1 MALPARKGEIIEG
14 QAISSDAGLPA
25 AYQGAPPSSTASA
38 YGGGGAPGYR
48 FPLMLGILVLLAF
61 FGGFGVWAATAP
73 LDSAAIAPGQLV
85 VSTNRREV
93 QHLEGGI
100 VSQLLVREGDT
111 VREGDPIIVLDATQ
125 ADASLGV
132 LQSRLAYASARVA
145 RLEAERAGRRRISF
159 PSWLQQARSDP
170 KVNNL
175 LTAEETALRAAL
187 DVVRDQ
193 SGIWRTRAR
202 QLEEEIKG
210 LEDEIRSNEDQL
222 RIIELEIAD
231 QRFLVSRGLGIRRVL
246 LGLQR
251 QATEINGRK
260 ARAVAGIARNRQA
273 ISESRLRIAELQQ
286 TRLTEIDNE
295 MGQLSSEIAG
305 IPQRMSAADDVQK
318 RTVIRAPVSGKV
330 VNLTA
335 YTIGGIVRPGTPLM
349 EIVPDGDDLKVL
361 ARVSSAD
368 IDIVRAGLEA
378 QVRLSAYP
386 GRSAPVFDGIV
397 ETVSADL
404 LTDERSGV
412 TYYEA
417 RIGFKPGDPA
427 LVNLSL
433 YPGSPAEVSIVTGE
447 QTLMNSLLR
456 PLTDTVRRGATQN

>member
-1 MALPARKGEIIEG
+1 MLKVSGSHRARAERRATMALPARKGEIIEE

-25 AYQGAPPSSTASA
+25 AYQGAPPPSTASA

-48 FPLMLGILVLLAF
+48 FALMFGILILLAF
-61 FGGFGVWAATAP
+61 FGGFGLWAAIAP
-73 LDSAAIAPGQLV
+73 LDAAAIAPGQLV
-85 VSTNRREV
+85 VSSNRREV

-132 LQSRLAYASARVA
+132 LQSRLAYATARVS
-145 RLEAERAGRRRISF
+145 RLEAEAS
-159 PSWLQQARSDP
+159 
-170 KVNNL
+170 
-175 LTAEETALRAAL
+175 
-187 DVVRDQ
+187 
-193 SGIWRTRAR
+193 

-286 TRLTEIDNE
+286 TRLPEIDNE

-305 IPQRMSAADDVQK
+305 IRQRMSAANDVQK

-361 ARVSSAD
+361 ARVSPAD

-386 GRSAPVFDGIV
+386 GRSAPVFDGVV

-427 LVNLSL
+427 LANLTL

>member
-170 KVNNL
+170 KVI

-305 IPQRMSAADDVQK
+305 IRQRMSAADDVQK

-361 ARVSSAD
+361 ARVSPAD

>member
-1 MALPARKGEIIEG
+1 MALPASKNQIIEG
-14 QAISSDAGLPA
+14 EAVTRNVGMPIPQGGPPA
-25 AYQGAPPSSTASA
+25 PSTASA
-38 YGGGGAPGYR
+38 YGGGGSPGYR
-48 FPLMLGILVLLAF
+48 FPLMFGIIVLLAF
-61 FGGFGVWAATAP
+61 FGGFGIWSATAP
-73 LDSAAIAPGQLV
+73 LDSAAIAPGQVV
-85 VSTNRREV
+85 VSSNRREV

-100 VSQLLVREGDT
+100 VSQLMVREGDT
-111 VREGDPIIVLDATQ
+111 VREGDPIIVLDSTQ

-132 LQSRLAYASARVA
+132 LQSRLAYAAARVS
-145 RLEAERAGRRRISF
+145 RLQAERAGRRRITF
-159 PSWLQQARSDP
+159 PEWLRNARSDP

-175 LTAEETALRAAL
+175 LSAEETALRAAL
-187 DVVRDQ
+187 DVVREQ
-193 SGIWRTRAR
+193 TGIWQTRAR
-202 QLEEEIKG
+202 QLEEEING
-210 LEDEIRSNEDQL
+210 LREEIRSNEDQL
-222 RIIELEIAD
+222 KIIDQEIAD

-246 LGLQR
+246 LGLER
-251 QATEINGRK
+251 QATEIRGRR

-305 IPQRMSAADDVQK
+305 IRQRISAANDVQK
-318 RTVIRAPVSGKV
+318 RTVIRAPASGKV
-330 VNLTA
+330 VNLQT
-335 YTIGGIVRPGTPLM
+335 YTVGGIVRPGTPLM

-361 ARVSSAD
+361 ARVSPAD
-368 IDIVRAGLEA
+368 IDIVWAGLEA

-386 GRSAPVFDGIV
+386 GRSAPVFDGLV

-417 RIGFKPGDPA
+417 RVGFKPGDPA
-427 LVNLSL
+427 LAKLSL

-447 QTLMNSLLR
+447 QTLLNSLLR